1 MTHQRTTRQETMLA
15 VIQMQKRI
23 EKYIDRHTLA
33 DKTELGVEPTE
44 SPYPLEQGSPYQM
57 ASTVPQIRA

>member
-33 DKTELGVEPTE
+33 DKTELGGGTH
-44 SPYPLEQGSPYQM
+44 
-57 ASTVPQIRA
+57 